1 MTVVSMNYLLEA
13 GVQFG
18 HQKRRWNPKMKEYI
32 FTTRDDI
39 YIIDLQKT
47 VKKIE
52 EAYEAMKE
60 IAQNEGKVLF
70 VGTKKQA
77 QEAAEESAVRTNMY
91 FVNERWLGGT
101 LTNFKTIRSRIRR
114 MEEIET
120 METDGTF
127 EALPK
132 KEVIQIKKEYDKL
145 NKNLRGIR
153 EMKKMPQAMV
163 IVDPRKEEI
172 AIKEARILG
181 IPVFGIVDTN
191 CDPDMVDYVIP
202 GNDDAV
208 RSVKLLVGVLTNA
221 IAEVNGNEVI
231 DFITEEDKTKDKVKE
246 IKEEIVEEVK
256 EAKAKKAEVKKAIKE
271 EIVEEVKEVKAK
283 KAEAK
288 KEVKE
293 EIKKEVKKVKE
304 NALDLANL
312 SLTDLKAKAKEVG
325 VKGYS
330 TKKKSELIELVEGLL
345 K

>member
-1 MTVVSMNYLLEA
+1 M
-13 GVQFG
+13 
-18 HQKRRWNPKMKEYI
+18 
-32 FTTRDDI
+32 
-39 YIIDLQKT
+39 
-47 VKKIE
+47 E

-60 IAQNEGKVLF
+60 IAQNGGKFLF

-91 FVNERWLGGT
+91 FVNERWLGGI

-120 METDGTF
+120 MEKDGTF

-145 NKNLRGIR
+145 VKNLRGIR
-153 EMKKMPQAMV
+153 EMKRMPQAMV

-208 RSVKLLVGVLTNA
+208 RSVKLIIGALTNA

-231 DFITEEDKTKDKVKE
+231 DYISEEDKNKETKKASK
-246 IKEEIVEEVK
+246 KEEKTEV
-256 EAKAKKAEVKKAIKE
+256 V
-271 EIVEEVKEVKAK
+271 
-283 KAEAK
+283 
-288 KEVKE
+288 EVKE
-293 EIKKEVKKVKE
+293 EVVE
-304 NALDLANL
+304 
-312 SLTDLKAKAKEVG
+312 AKEETVD
-325 VKGYS
+325 Y
-330 TKKKSELIELVEGLL
+330 TKMTVAELKEIAAAKEISVAGMKKAEIIEALT